1 MYASAFPLIKWHRLE
16 SPLLRLL
23 HHQRP
28 PRARQLPVEKAK
40 KGKEA
45 KAWQATARRELK
57 QATQSQCGGRGTQPG
72 QDSGHCGRRGAG
84 PRDAIVTPSPSAA
97 PALPSGEASP
107 SLPQPAACPPSRRPP
122 SLGPSCLFLKSTRSV
137 RIRRARAQP
146 ARDVARVARSAQCPI
161 VHSSAL
167 AQLSPTP
174 SRVLAED
181 VLMPIIRSAPAL
193 PSSPRSPST
202 ILPERRKNPA

>member
-107 SLPQPAACPPSRRPP
+107 SLPQPAAGPLLPLSQIHTLRANTPRTSPASSRRRPGRSERTVSDSP
-122 SLGPSCLFLKSTRSV
+122 LVRPRPAFPHAVPGPRGGRPDADYS
-137 RIRRARAQP
+137 IGP
-146 ARDVARVARSAQCPI
+146 RSALLPT
-161 VHSSAL
+161 L
-167 AQLSPTP
+167 AQH
-174 SRVLAED
+174 
-181 VLMPIIRSAPAL
+181 
-193 PSSPRSPST
+193 
-202 ILPERRKNPA
+202 NPPGEA